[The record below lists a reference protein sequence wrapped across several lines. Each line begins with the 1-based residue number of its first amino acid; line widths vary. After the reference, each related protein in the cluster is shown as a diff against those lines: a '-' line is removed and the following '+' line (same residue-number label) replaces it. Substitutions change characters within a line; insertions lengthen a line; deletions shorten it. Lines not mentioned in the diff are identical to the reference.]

1 MSSRMR
7 FSARSLALVLVSV
20 SAVTAGSFAQT
31 TPAHPPTAPGTT
43 AHPHQEPCWQV
54 AGITKS
60 AMQERRSIMEGVR
73 SQVAS
78 VCGDT
83 SLTAQQRNEKIRTIH
98 QQAKQQ
104 VDALITPQQME
115 AVKSCQ
121 ASRGGGHPSGAP
133 HAGGGGGGPCGQLP
147 GSSSPGTAAKP
158 QPDNDLEN

>member
-1 MSSRMR
+1 MSLRMS
-7 FSARSLALVLVSV
+7 FSAGSLAWVLVSV
-20 SAVTAGSFAQT
+20 SAFPAGTFAQT
-31 TPAHPPTAPGTT
+31 TPAHPPTTPGAT

-73 SQVAS
+73 SQVAA
-78 VCGDT
+78 VCGDS
-83 SLTAQQRNEKIRTIH
+83 SLTAQQRNEKIRAIH

-104 VDALITPQQME
+104 ADAVITPQQME

-121 ASRGGGHPSGAP
+121 ASRGGGHPSGGAP
-133 HAGGGGGGPCGQLP
+133 HVGGGEPCGQLP
-147 GSSSPGTAAKP
+147 GSSGSSTTAKP